1 MRDTEELITC
11 FLNGLRRNC
20 ETDEWEPVDVALPY
34 LDEPYRSRLKAIEQR
49 ENAAKHEAMST
60 GKIIEQGALLYRP
73 DGTVLVRR

>member
-34 LDEPYRSRLKAIEQR
+34 IDEPYRSRLKAIEKA
-49 ENAAKHEAMST
+49 EK
-60 GKIIEQGALLYRP
+60 KIKEQARSSGTTIEVGALLYRP